1 MTSDL
6 MSRSIDTYLG
16 RAFDRL
22 DIDEEVRFLL
32 TSPHLEVKVELPLR
46 QSDGSLRVFYGFRV
60 QHDRAR
66 GPFKGGLRFH
76 PDVTLDHFRGL
87 AQLMTWKTAV
97 VDIPFGGGK
106 GGINCNP
113 RELSAED
120 LETLT
125 KRYTERMGP
134 LLGPD
139 VDVPAPDMGTG
150 PREMAWIYEAY
161 SREHGD
167 TPGVVTGKPIQLGG
181 CLGRVEATGRGVV
194 LVAGWAAEEMGLDL
208 DGATVAIQGFG
219 NVGQHAAYGFADR
232 GAKVVA
238 LSSVEGGLYN
248 PDGLDVEALRAARA
262 EDPGC
267 LLIDCD
273 VEAERIDSDG
283 PLTVEADILVPAAI
297 EGVLTA
303 DNADAV
309 RAGLVVEAANM
320 PTTAEASESLEARG
334 VPVVPDILANAGGVT
349 VSYLETVQN
358 HQRYRWPRER
368 VDREQETILR
378 RAWEQVHERA
388 AAEEIPYR
396 EAAWLLAIER
406 VLEASEMRGL

>member
-6 MSRSIDTYLG
+6 MSRSIETYLG

-22 DIDEEVRFLL
+22 ATDDEVRFLL

-46 QSDGSLRVFYGFRV
+46 QADGSLRVFYGFRV

-66 GPFKGGLRFH
+66 GPFKGGLRYH
-76 PDVTLDHFRGL
+76 PSVTLEHFRGL

-106 GGINCNP
+106 GGINCDP
-113 RELSAED
+113 RQLSAND
-120 LETLT
+120 LEILT
-125 KRYTERMGP
+125 KRYTQRMGP

-181 CLGRVEATGRGVV
+181 CLGRVEATGHGVV
-194 LVAGWAAEEMGLDL
+194 LVAGWAAEQIGLDL
-208 DGATVAIQGFG
+208 NGATVAIQGFG
-219 NVGQHAAYGFADR
+219 NVGQHAAYDFAAR

-248 PDGLDVEALRAARA
+248 PDGLDVDALHAARV

-267 LLIDCD
+267 LLLDCG
-273 VEAERIDSDG
+273 VEGEQTDSAG

-303 DNADAV
+303 DNADDV
-309 RAGLVVEAANM
+309 RAKLVVEAANM
-320 PTTAEASESLEARG
+320 PTTAEASASLEARG
-334 VPVVPDILANAGGVT
+334 IPVVPDILANAGGVT

-368 VDREQETILR
+368 VDQEQETILR
-378 RAWEQVHERA
+378 RAWKQVHERA
-388 AAEEIPYR
+388 TREDVPYR
-396 EAAWLLAIER
+396 EAAWLVAIER
-406 VLEASEMRGL
+406 VLEATEMRGL